1 MRRSRRAARRMA
13 HSRIMRGM
21 APGRS
26 LHRRVPDCEEPGERY
41 MKKIIILGASIYQVP
56 LIQTAKRMG
65 LYTIVAS
72 IPGEYPG
79 FALADKAYYI
89 NTTDKE
95 AILAMAQEEQI
106 DGICTTGTDV
116 AVSTIGYVC
125 ERMGLT
131 GLSEEAAVR
140 ATDKAQMKQAFE
152 RGHVSAAAYCQA
164 YSLEEAYQAARRIGY
179 PVVVKRVDS
188 SGSRGITIVKREDQ
202 LEAAYR
208 TALERSGKPYVLV
221 EERLGGTEIGVDG
234 IVQNGRLV
242 FLAPHEKF
250 VYRSKTVTIPAGH
263 GFPYRGDEKVQQEI
277 LRQMERAVAALGLDN
292 CSINADVFVDNDR
305 VSVIEIGGRTGATC
319 IPELISMYY
328 GFDFYEKILE
338 NAMGIPLDFSPEKE
352 GVPCMA
358 KLLMSPVNGTIT
370 AIDERRLA
378 RIREQGIVA
387 ELDFPVGHAVEAME
401 NGTTRI
407 GHVVAAADSVEELD
421 KIVGQVYRCI
431 CVDGSTLEELWKD

>member
-1 MRRSRRAARRMA
+1 
-13 HSRIMRGM
+13 
-21 APGRS
+21 
-26 LHRRVPDCEEPGERY
+26 

-56 LIQTAKRMG
+56 LIRAAKRMG

-95 AILAMAQEEQI
+95 AILAMAKQEQI

-125 ERMGLT
+125 EHMGLT
-131 GLSEEAAVR
+131 GLSEAAAVR
-140 ATDKAQMKQAFE
+140 ATDKAQMKQAFAKGE
-152 RGHVSAAAYCQA
+152 VAAAVYRKA
-164 YSLEEAYQAARRIGY
+164 ESLEEVYEAAKEIGY

-188 SGSRGITIVKREDQ
+188 SGSRGITIVKEESQ
-202 LEAAYR
+202 IEEAYR
-208 TALERSGKPYVLV
+208 TALERSSKKYVLV
-221 EERLGGTEIGVDG
+221 EERLKGTEIGVDG
-234 IVQNGRLV
+234 VVQNGRIV

-250 VYRSKTVTIPAGH
+250 VYRSKNITIPAGH
-263 GFPYRGDEKVQQEI
+263 GFPYRGNQKVQQEI
-277 LRQMERAVAALGLDN
+277 RLQMERAVRALGLDN

-370 AIDERRLA
+370 SIDEKRLEK
-378 RIREQGIVA
+378 IRKKGVVVD
-387 ELDFPVGHAVEAME
+387 LDFPVGHPVEEME

-407 GHVVAAADSVEELD
+407 GHVVASADSVEELD
-421 KIVGQVYRCI
+421 EIIAQVYSCI
-431 CVDGSTLEELWKD
+431 AVDGATLEELWKE